1 LSTGLTYAGF
11 SAFVLEAI
19 GKGAAATKYNVFASL
34 SNAPIYYMI
43 YMDEWSHGKWGAFGM
58 LTTEA
63 IMALFGMILF
73 ITIFVSVNKMRPVK
87 EIVV

>member
-1 LSTGLTYAGF
+1 
-11 SAFVLEAI
+11 
-19 GKGAAATKYNVFASL
+19 
-34 SNAPIYYMI
+34 
-43 YMDEWSHGKWGAFGM
+43 M

-87 EIVV
+87 EIAV